1 MESHWC
7 LEEFSQAYHQVIQ
20 GRLNY
25 IIVVLLEK
33 PAPNKLPPE
42 LETYLTTHT
51 YIDARKYADE
61 MEKIHKQIRFA
72 MPKVPLNK
80 VSSNLFHEAFL
91 QIIICLFFFFLDKDT
106 QYFIYEQLLICI
118 HIWDN
123 SEISSHLNKHCRAR
137 PCK

>member
-25 IIVVLLEK
+25 IIIVLLEK

-61 MEKIHKQIRFA
+61 MEKIHKRIRFA

-80 VSSNLFHEAFL
+80 VSSNLSYDSHHEALL
-91 QIIICLFFFFLDKDT
+91 QIMICLFWTRKLNS
-106 QYFIYEQLLICI
+106 FIYQQVVIQNPNLG
-118 HIWDN
+118 
-123 SEISSHLNKHCRAR
+123 
-137 PCK
+137 